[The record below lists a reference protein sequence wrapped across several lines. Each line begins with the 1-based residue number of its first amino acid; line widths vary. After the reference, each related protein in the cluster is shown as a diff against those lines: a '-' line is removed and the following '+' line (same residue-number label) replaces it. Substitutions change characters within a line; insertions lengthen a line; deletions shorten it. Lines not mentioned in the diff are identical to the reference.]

1 MRITEDFAE
10 IPGDCRDQHLP
21 MVPVYAAPFRQ
32 QRIRGV
38 GMHEVVEPYEIRRL
52 GVAWHLA
59 LFTFA
64 GEAEYHCAGE
74 TGVIR
79 PNTLWVGP
87 AKVSYA
93 YKAIGDWKFISAAFL
108 AGEGRAHLNTT
119 ATDRPMTEDVEHM
132 RTSAEAYLSESTR
145 CGEGDSP
152 AAAALAEY
160 LAVVINRE
168 LSVNFPVEQYGT
180 QLQLQKLWE
189 TVNAAPEGTWMVGD
203 LARRMAMSTR
213 QFQRVMKKTYGLSA
227 EKMLARLR
235 MQRAQELLVSTDLPL
250 SVIAE
255 RVGYQQV
262 YSFSKAFKKYHGT
275 SPGAFRKANR

>member
-10 IPGDCRDQHLP
+10 IPASCRDQHLP

-32 QRIRGV
+32 ERIRGV
-38 GMHEVVEPYEIRRL
+38 GMHEVVDGYEIRRV

-64 GEAEYHCAGE
+64 GKAEYQCAGE
-74 TGVIR
+74 SGVIR

-87 AKVSYA
+87 ANVSYA
-93 YKAIGDWKFISAAFL
+93 YKAIGDWKFISVAFL

-119 ATDRPMTEDVEHM
+119 ATYRPMTEDVEHM
-132 RTSAEAYLSESTR
+132 RTTAEVYLSESTR

-160 LAVVINRE
+160 LALVINRE
-168 LSVNFPVEQYGT
+168 LAVNFPAEQYGT

-189 TVNAAPEGTWMVGD
+189 TVNAAPEGTWMVRD

-250 SVIAE
+250 AVIAE
-255 RVGYQQV
+255 RVGYQHV